1 MAEECKVCII
11 ADRIGRIEDDIEKNE
26 QHSKKTEKAVYRKY
40 VVTSIPLSNDVGI
53 DIFRFYSYL
62 LC

>member
-26 QHSKKTEKAVYRKY
+26 QHSKKTEKEIGRAHV
-40 VVTSIPLSNDVGI
+40 
-53 DIFRFYSYL
+53 
-62 LC
+62 